1 MSESFFLKRC
11 SSNKLPSPCHQHL
24 IKGQFKSFEEPNYI
38 KVLDFTLSNMSL
50 FSRIFSLER
59 FLCENICVKYFPHNY
74 ESILFVAV
82 FLPIWNFI
90 QERRSHIFCSMYY
103 IYVFDVCSH
112 DFETFQVFFSIYI
125 KATGTVPPAF
135 QTHYSSKLENFFL

>member
-1 MSESFFLKRC
+1 MKRC

-103 IYVFDVCSH
+103 IYVCDVCSH
-112 DFETFQVFFSIYI
+112 DFETFQVFFPF
-125 KATGTVPPAF
+125 T
-135 QTHYSSKLENFFL
+135 SKLLGLFRLLFRRTIVQKWKISFYKFNH